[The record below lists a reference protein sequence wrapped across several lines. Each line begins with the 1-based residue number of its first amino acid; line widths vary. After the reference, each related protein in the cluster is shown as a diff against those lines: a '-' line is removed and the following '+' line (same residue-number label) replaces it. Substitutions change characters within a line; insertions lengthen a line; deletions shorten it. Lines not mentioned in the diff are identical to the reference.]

1 MSPRIQYA
9 DELDK
14 LNNDLLTMSTEI
26 ENAIDKLALAVD
38 MLDVALA
45 NELIEGDDVF
55 DHMERSI
62 EKYCIDLVVKQ
73 APIASDWRRIAS
85 IMRIVSDLE
94 RIADHCSDISVYV
107 IRLSERSP
115 VAPPLGIRETIR
127 VMKSMVCDT
136 ISAFVRLDTALAAE
150 VVQRDEIVDE
160 RFENTMSE
168 LCEMIRQRPDE
179 VEQYVD
185 YLLINKYVERMA
197 DHAVNVAEWI
207 PYIASGE
214 YRM

>member
-1 MSPRIQYA
+1 MSPRIQYTE
-9 DELDK
+9 ELDK
-14 LNNDLLTMSTEI
+14 LNKDLLTMSMELEKAI
-26 ENAIDKLALAVD
+26 EKLAIAVD
-38 MLDVALA
+38 TLDVTLA

-62 EKYCIDLVVKQ
+62 EKYCIDLVIKQ
-73 APIASDWRRIAS
+73 APLASDWRRIAS
-85 IMRIVSDLE
+85 IMRIVADLE
-94 RIADHCSDISVYV
+94 RIADHCSDISTYV
-107 IRLSERSP
+107 IKLSEKPS
-115 VAPPLGIRETIR
+115 VLPPQDMKETIR

-136 ISAFVRLDTALAAE
+136 INAFVGLDTVLAAD

-160 RFENTMSE
+160 RFENTMDE
-168 LCEMIRQRPDE
+168 LCELIRKSPDV

-185 YLLINKYVERMA
+185 YVLINKYIERMA

-214 YRM
+214 YKM